1 MESQEVPT
9 VDSPRSDMGDPMRVA
24 IPLSRR
30 PLDVALVAF
39 FAVNLVFTT
48 YVVSLE
54 QVVIADP
61 LRFDPPPWPPAPL
74 LALVHWWERTFDPL
88 LLARPAW
95 YRATIWLDV
104 LAFGPFY
111 AVALYA
117 FVRGRDWIRLPCV
130 VWASMLFTNVFII
143 LFDELKGIH
152 ATPSPVAV
160 VAANA
165 PWLLVPVLVV
175 WRVGRSEHPFTRE
188 GSDAAATEAA

>member
-1 MESQEVPT
+1 
-9 VDSPRSDMGDPMRVA
+9 MRLA

-30 PLDVALVAF
+30 PLDVVLVAF
-39 FAVNLVFTT
+39 FAVNLCFTT

-54 QVVIADP
+54 QLVIADP
-61 LRFDPPPWPPAPL
+61 ARFTAPPWPPAPL
-74 LALVHWWERTFDPL
+74 LALVHWWERTYDPL

-111 AVALYA
+111 AVAIYA
-117 FVRGRDWIRLPCV
+117 FARGREWIRIPSV

-143 LFDELKGIH
+143 LFDELGGVH
-152 ATPSPVAV
+152 ASPAPAVV

-165 PWLLVPVLVV
+165 PWLLVPLVV
-175 WRVGRSEHPFTRE
+175 IWRVTRSPHLFSRHGAGCAGTP
-188 GSDAAATEAA
+188 

>member
-1 MESQEVPT
+1 
-9 VDSPRSDMGDPMRVA
+9 MRVT

-39 FAVNLVFTT
+39 FAVNLCFTT

-54 QVVIADP
+54 QIAVADP
-61 LRFDPPPWPPAPL
+61 DHFTPPPWPPAPL
-74 LALVHWWERTFDPL
+74 LALVHWWERSFDPL

-111 AVALYA
+111 AAAIYA
-117 FVRGRDWIRLPCV
+117 FVRGREWIRLPSV
-130 VWASMLFTNVFII
+130 IWASMLFTNVFII

-152 ATPSPVAV
+152 ATPAPAVV

-165 PWLLVPVLVV
+165 PWLLVPGVV
-175 WRVGRSEHPFTRE
+175 IWRVARGAHLFARE
-188 GSDAAATEAA
+188 TAGAPSPEAA

>member
-1 MESQEVPT
+1 MC
-9 VDSPRSDMGDPMRVA
+9 DSMRVA
-24 IPLSRR
+24 VPLSRR
-30 PLDVALVAF
+30 PLDVAIVAF
-39 FAVNLVFTT
+39 FAVNLAFTT

-61 LRFDPPPWPPAPL
+61 LHFAPPAWPPERL
-74 LALVHWWERTFDPL
+74 LALVHWWERTYDPL

-111 AVALYA
+111 AVAIYA
-117 FVRGRDWIRLPCV
+117 FVRGRDWIRLPAV
-130 VWASMLFTNVFII
+130 IWGAMLFTNVFII

-152 ATPSPVAV
+152 ATPSPAIV
-160 VAANA
+160 VLANA
-165 PWLLVPVLVV
+165 AWLVAPVVVV

-188 GSDAAATEAA
+188 AAGAAAVGAA

>member
-1 MESQEVPT
+1 
-9 VDSPRSDMGDPMRVA
+9 MRVS
-24 IPLSRR
+24 IPLRQR

-39 FAVNLVFTT
+39 FAVNLCFTT

-61 LRFDPPPWPPAPL
+61 SHFIQPPWPPAPL
-74 LALVHWWERTFDPL
+74 LSLVHWWERSFDPL
-88 LLARPAW
+88 LVARPAW

-104 LAFGPFY
+104 VVFGPFY
-111 AVALYA
+111 VAAIYA
-117 FVRGRDWIRLPCV
+117 YARGREWIRLPSV
-130 VWASMLFTNVFII
+130 IWASMLFTNVFII

-152 ATPSPVAV
+152 ATPSPAVV

-175 WRVGRSEHPFTRE
+175 WRVARSPHLFTRDV
-188 GSDAAATEAA
+188 GLAPSAGAA